1 MTGTGHARA
10 VRLTNIPAGQ
20 PARGDFSIADVP
32 VPVPGPGELAIRA
45 LLVSVDPYLMMPIR
59 AGKFEDGRIQSRIIA
74 RVEQSCAPGF
84 SAGDLVLGFARW
96 QQHDCVP
103 ATEMRRLEPRAPLT
117 AYLGIAGHSGFTAM
131 LGVRI
136 LTPQP
141 GQTITVSS
149 AAGIV
154 GSIACQLAAAAGARV
169 VAIAGG
175 HKAERIA
182 GLYGL
187 AAGVDHAAEDFAMR
201 LKAAC
206 PTGID
211 RHFEN
216 VGARIL
222 DPVLGLA
229 NPTARIALCGL
240 IQHYGDD
247 APVCLAN
254 FRKILTNGIGI
265 TPFSIYRHEDEY
277 PQALAVL
284 EEMVLDGRLHAPEQ
298 VHAGLEAIPDAFLA
312 MLAGDGIGKHVVRLA
327 D

>member
-1 MTGTGHARA
+1 
-10 VRLTNIPAGQ
+10 
-20 PARGDFSIADVP
+20 
-32 VPVPGPGELAIRA
+32 
-45 LLVSVDPYLMMPIR
+45 
-59 AGKFEDGRIQSRIIA
+59 
-74 RVEQSCAPGF
+74 
-84 SAGDLVLGFARW
+84 
-96 QQHDCVP
+96 
-103 ATEMRRLEPRAPLT
+103 MRRLQPRAPLP

-136 LTPQP
+136 LAPQP
-141 GQTITVSS
+141 GQTVTVSS

-175 HKAERIA
+175 AKAERIA
-182 GLYGL
+182 ALYGL
-187 AAGVDHAAEDFAMR
+187 AAGVDHAADDFPQR
-201 LKAAC
+201 LAAAC
-206 PTGID
+206 PQGID

-229 NPTARIALCGL
+229 NQAARVALCGL

-254 FRKILTNGIGI
+254 FRKILINSIAI

-298 VHAGLEAIPDAFLA
+298 VHTGLEAIPDAFLA